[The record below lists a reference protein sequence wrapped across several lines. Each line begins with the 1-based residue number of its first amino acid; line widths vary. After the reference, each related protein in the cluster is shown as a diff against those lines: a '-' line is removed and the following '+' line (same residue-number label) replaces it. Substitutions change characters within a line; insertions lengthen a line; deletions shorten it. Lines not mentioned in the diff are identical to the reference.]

1 MYFID
6 KVVNYNALSIKVFN
20 FVRKFGSMKL
30 VTRFIIS
37 AFLLA
42 WFNSTAQ
49 VGINTT
55 SPDSSSALDIVST
68 TQGVLTPRMTS
79 VQRVGIST
87 PAQGLLVYDTDEQS
101 FYYFDVGWQKLST
114 NNKRTNYK
122 LVKSVA
128 DLSDERTAGGG
139 SIYVLNTDFLY
150 EINGTIIF
158 DLPIDINGAYIEGV
172 DSGEDVIVNNSGAT
186 FFQGTTGGSIR
197 NLTIAGNGNQV
208 FNITGTG
215 TELLVINNSI
225 FAGASSLGSIDALG
239 TVFFSIIQY
248 VNNSDGFALSNMGSL
263 LMSNLF
269 WTDSNSG
276 TFATITGT
284 FDNLQMGSGRIEA
297 DTGEVGLD
305 VSANPVIVNEASLSG
320 LSFVGAGTL
329 VQRYTAGS
337 YPGFNFTTDWSVNC
351 SGIPTETDDQST
363 ANFYSTS
370 VITSGFTQDVTNGTA
385 TPILGGG
392 TFENTEL
399 FRFRSNAANNRLIYE
414 GEKTRNFQINASLS
428 IRLNNADG
436 NFYSF
441 LIARNGVV
449 VDDSDSLVL
458 IASDTQIQSVSL
470 NTVVTMNTG
479 DFIEVYVQRLTG
491 TGTDRL
497 DVFSENLTIR

>member
-55 SPDSSSALDIVST
+55 SPDPSSALDIVST

-320 LSFVGAGTL
+320 ISFIGAGTPVL
-329 VQRYTAGS
+329 GYSVGS
-337 YPGFNFTTDWSVNC
+337 YSGYNFTTKWSVSC
-351 SGIPTETDDQST
+351 SGIPTEIDG
-363 ANFYSTS
+363 
-370 VITSGFTQDVTNGTA
+370 VA
-385 TPILGGG
+385 TG
-392 TFENTEL
+392 
-399 FRFRSNAANNRLIYE
+399 RY
-414 GEKTRNFQINASLS
+414 
-428 IRLNNADG
+428 
-436 NFYSF
+436 
-441 LIARNGVV
+441 
-449 VDDSDSLVL
+449 
-458 IASDTQIQSVSL
+458 
-470 NTVVTMNTG
+470 
-479 DFIEVYVQRLTG
+479 
-491 TGTDRL
+491 
-497 DVFSENLTIR
+497 